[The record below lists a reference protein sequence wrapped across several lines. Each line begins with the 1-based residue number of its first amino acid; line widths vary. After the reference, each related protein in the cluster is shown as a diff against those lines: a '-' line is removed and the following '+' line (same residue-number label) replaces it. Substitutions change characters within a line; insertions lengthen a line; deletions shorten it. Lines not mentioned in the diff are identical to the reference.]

1 MDALNIIIYSGAAIA
16 ISVQSIQNNYL
27 KNKNSKL
34 KTMETNLF
42 LENAELKK
50 HRAHLNFVISEQA
63 EAISDLRSQMENQF
77 INVDYLKIS
86 LQIPT
91 LNNELCDKIDTLIDK
106 RKFNGKQK
114 KAVQTKTENR
124 FTNSK
129 LKLTKN
135 GNSGNTN

>member
-1 MDALNIIIYSGAAIA
+1 MDAINILIYSGAAIA
-16 ISVQSIQNNYL
+16 ISVQTIQNKYL

-34 KTMETNLF
+34 KTMESNLF

-63 EAISDLRSQMENQF
+63 ETISDIRSQMENQF
-77 INVDYLKIS
+77 INVDYLKNI
-86 LQIPT
+86 LAKYQR

-114 KAVQTKTENR
+114 KAVQTKTEKPIYE
-124 FTNSK
+124 FKTKTN
-129 LKLTKN
+129 
-135 GNSGNTN
+135 

>member
-34 KTMETNLF
+34 KTMESNLF

-63 EAISDLRSQMENQF
+63 ETISDIRSQMENQF
-77 INVDYLKIS
+77 INVDYLKNI
-86 LQIPT
+86 LAKYQR

-114 KAVQTKTENR
+114 KAVQTKTEKPIYE
-124 FTNSK
+124 FKTKTN
-129 LKLTKN
+129 
-135 GNSGNTN
+135 

>member
-1 MDALNIIIYSGAAIA
+1 MDGINILIYSGAAIA
-16 ISVQSIQNNYL
+16 ISVQTIQNNYL

-34 KTMETNLF
+34 KTMESNLF

-63 EAISDLRSQMENQF
+63 ETISDIRSQMENQF
-77 INVDYLKIS
+77 INVDYLKNI
-86 LQIPT
+86 LAKYQR

-114 KAVQTKTENR
+114 KAVQTKTEKPIYE
-124 FTNSK
+124 FKTKTN
-129 LKLTKN
+129 
-135 GNSGNTN
+135 

>member
-34 KTMETNLF
+34 KTMESNLF
-42 LENAELKK
+42 LENAELRK

-63 EAISDLRSQMENQF
+63 ETISDIRSQMENQF
-77 INVDYLKIS
+77 INVDYLKNI
-86 LQIPT
+86 LAKYQR

-114 KAVQTKTENR
+114 KATQTKTEKPIYE
-124 FTNSK
+124 FKTKTN
-129 LKLTKN
+129 
-135 GNSGNTN
+135 

>member
-16 ISVQSIQNNYL
+16 IAVQTIQNNYL

-34 KTMETNLF
+34 KTMESNLF

-63 EAISDLRSQMENQF
+63 ETISDLRSQMENQF
-77 INVDYLKIS
+77 INVDYLKNI
-86 LQIPT
+86 LAKYQR

-114 KAVQTKTENR
+114 KAVQTKTEKPIYE
-124 FTNSK
+124 FKTKTN
-129 LKLTKN
+129 
-135 GNSGNTN
+135 

>member
-77 INVDYLKIS
+77 INVDYLKNI
-86 LQIPT
+86 LTKYQR

-114 KAVQTKTENR
+114 KATQTKTEKPIYE
-124 FTNSK
+124 FKTKTN
-129 LKLTKN
+129 
-135 GNSGNTN
+135 

>member
-77 INVDYLKIS
+77 INVDYLKNI
-86 LQIPT
+86 LAKYQR

-114 KAVQTKTENR
+114 KATQTKTEKPIYE
-124 FTNSK
+124 FKTKTN
-129 LKLTKN
+129 
-135 GNSGNTN
+135 

>member
-34 KTMETNLF
+34 KTMESNLF
-42 LENAELKK
+42 LENAELRK

-77 INVDYLKIS
+77 INVDYLKNI
-86 LQIPT
+86 LTKYQR

-114 KAVQTKTENR
+114 KATQTKTEKPIYE
-124 FTNSK
+124 FKTKTN
-129 LKLTKN
+129 
-135 GNSGNTN
+135 

>member
-1 MDALNIIIYSGAAIA
+1 MDAINILIYSGAAIA
-16 ISVQSIQNNYL
+16 ISVQTIQNNYL

-34 KTMETNLF
+34 KTMESNLF

-63 EAISDLRSQMENQF
+63 ETISDIRSQMENQF
-77 INVDYLKIS
+77 INVDYLKNI
-86 LQIPT
+86 LAKYQR

-114 KAVQTKTENR
+114 KAVQTKTEKPIYE
-124 FTNSK
+124 FKTKTN
-129 LKLTKN
+129 
-135 GNSGNTN
+135 